1 MDINYTPFLIVGSCF
16 KWIVWMGI
24 SRGGG
29 DGVPGGVGTSWQL
42 YSARNITVKDLLIS
56 LNPYVLKKFVFRL
69 QVVS

>member
-1 MDINYTPFLIVGSCF
+1 MDINYTLFLIVGSCF

-42 YSARNITVKDLLIS
+42 YSA
-56 LNPYVLKKFVFRL
+56 KK
-69 QVVS
+69 QGC